1 MNVKVNKKSVQ
12 KYEGIKNVTSFDI
25 SDSFKILRERYFSI
39 GIRIFQ
45 SQPYLSRHLYARI
58 TATQLAYTF
67 IEFETAYHSMTSKHS
82 TNSQVLHR

>member
-45 SQPYLSRHLYARI
+45 PLYI
-58 TATQLAYTF
+58 PVTTF
-67 IEFETAYHSMTSKHS
+67 IRAY
-82 TNSQVLHR
+82 NSDTTCIHFHRIRNCISQYDLKTFH